1 MTYSASPRGIHFYLQ
16 AIIIG
21 LAFFAAVNPASAC
34 RKIKDD
40 TVNRQFI
47 FGYIE
52 VKENER
58 CELSYSLEDGE
69 GHLNFKQ
76 VNYSNVSAP
85 ESINLT
91 FNNSN
96 PKIFKFSLV
105 SRQVG
110 TAKFSFSEDVLY
122 WDNQRYSF
130 GVTYEVT
137 TIPSNLPAPKK
148 ASIGA
153 GNANIINQNSRIDGV
168 RVYTIC
174 DGALTADRQAFD
186 KSDSAKFYLKKALS
200 AKLSVKQCQMILAQS
215 R

>member
-1 MTYSASPRGIHFYLQ
+1 MTSL
-16 AIIIG
+16 IG
-21 LAFFAAVNPASAC
+21 
-34 RKIKDD
+34 K
-40 TVNRQFI
+40 
-47 FGYIE
+47 
-52 VKENER
+52 
-58 CELSYSLEDGE
+58 SYSLEDGE

-76 VNYSNVSAP
+76 VNYSNVSASD
-85 ESINLT
+85 SIDLT

-96 PKIFKFSLV
+96 PKVFKFSFV
-105 SRQVG
+105 SKQVG

-148 ASIGA
+148 KASIGSDNE
-153 GNANIINQNSRIDGV
+153 NAIGQNSRIDGV
-168 RVYTIC
+168 RVSTIC
-174 DGALTADRQAFD
+174 DGALTADRQSFD

-200 AKLSVKQCQMILAQS
+200 AKLSVRKCQAILAQS

>member
-1 MTYSASPRGIHFYLQ
+1 MTRSASHRGIYYFLQ
-16 AIIIG
+16 AVIIG
-21 LAFFAAVNPASAC
+21 LTFFFVVNPAYAC

-40 TVNRQFI
+40 IVNRQFI

-52 VKENER
+52 VKLNER

-76 VNYSNVSAP
+76 VNYSNVSASD
-85 ESINLT
+85 SIDLT

-96 PKIFKFSLV
+96 PKVFKFSFV
-105 SRQVG
+105 SKQVG

-148 ASIGA
+148 KASIG
-153 GNANIINQNSRIDGV
+153 
-168 RVYTIC
+168 
-174 DGALTADRQAFD
+174 
-186 KSDSAKFYLKKALS
+186 SDN
-200 AKLSVKQCQMILAQS
+200 
-215 R
+215 